1 MRWINGARPVKGY
14 VTGTLSGATWGMDT
28 VLLGLVMTMLPFSK
42 NPVLL
47 IVGTIVCSMLH
58 DVFAAF
64 WMLAIM
70 GVKGRL
76 KELGTAVRS
85 GDGRF
90 CILGALLGGPLAMT
104 FYLLAIS
111 EGGAALTAT
120 VTACYP
126 LLGSAMAVRI
136 LKEKMSMS
144 GWVGLLICVLG
155 IAYIGYM
162 PSDNSN
168 IDVIGGIGFALM
180 AAIGWASEA
189 VICGFG
195 MKSGKVDPQMALL
208 IRELT
213 SGLAYVLIVTPL
225 LLGGYGNM
233 LNAVSAIFNERLCW
247 ITLMLTALL
256 GMISFLCWYTSINSI
271 GASRALCLN
280 VTYSFWAVI
289 FGLFILGGEF
299 SFNVV
304 IGSVVIVLGVIVA
317 TVISKPKCSAV

>member
-1 MRWINGARPVKGY
+1 MKGY

-256 GMISFLCWYTSINSI
+256 GIISFLCWSTSINSI

>member
-1 MRWINGARPVKGY
+1 MFRLNVSPTMRGY

-28 VLLGLVMTMLPFSK
+28 VLLGLAMTMLPFTE
-42 NPVLL
+42 NPILL
-47 IVGTIVCSMLH
+47 VSGTIICSMLH

-64 WMLAIM
+64 WMLVIM
-70 GVKGRL
+70 GTRGRL
-76 KELGTAVRS
+76 KELKRAVWSR
-85 GDGRF
+85 DGKF

-104 FYLLAIS
+104 FYLLAIAK
-111 EGGAALTAT
+111 GGAALTAT

-126 LLGSAMAVRI
+126 LLGSAMAVRV
-136 LKEKMSMS
+136 LREKMNLR

-155 IAYIGYM
+155 IAYIGYV

-168 IDVIGGIGFALM
+168 IDVIGGIGFALV

-189 VICGFG
+189 VVCGYG

-213 SGLAYVLIVTPL
+213 SGLAYMLIVTPVL
-225 LLGGYGNM
+225 VGGYGNV
-233 LNAVSAIFNERLCW
+233 LDGVSAIFSDRLCW
-247 ITLMLTALL
+247 ITLVLTALL
-256 GMISFLCWYTSINSI
+256 GMVSFLCWYTSINSI

-299 SFNVV
+299 SYNVV

-317 TVISKPKCSAV
+317 TVVSKPKKINA

>member
-1 MRWINGARPVKGY
+1 MFWINRNLRVKGY
-14 VTGTLSGATWGMDT
+14 ITGTVSGATWGMDT
-28 VLLGLVMTMLPFSK
+28 VLLGLAMTMLPFTD

-47 IVGTIVCSMLH
+47 LGGTIICSMLH

-64 WMLAIM
+64 WMLIIM

-76 KELGTAVRS
+76 HQLWRS
-85 GDGRF
+85 VCSRDGRF

-111 EGGAALTAT
+111 KGGAALTAT
-120 VTACYP
+120 ITACYP

-136 LKEKMSMS
+136 LKEKMTFR
-144 GWVGLLICVLG
+144 GWLGLLICVLG
-155 IAYIGYM
+155 IAYIGYV
-162 PSDNSN
+162 PSDNSH
-168 IDVIGGIGFALM
+168 IDIIGGIGFALI

-189 VICGFG
+189 VVCGYG

-213 SGLAYVLIVTPL
+213 SGLTYALIVTPL
-225 LLGGYGNM
+225 LVGGYSNVLSG
-233 LNAVSAIFNERLCW
+233 VSTIFSSHLCW
-247 ITLMLTALL
+247 MTLMLTALL
-256 GMISFLCWYTSINSI
+256 GMVSFLCWYTSINAI

-280 VTYSFWAVI
+280 ITYSFWAVI

-299 SFNVV
+299 SYNVV
-304 IGSVVIVLGVIVA
+304 IGSIVIVLGVMTATIV
-317 TVISKPKCSAV
+317 SKPKYSKV

>member
-1 MRWINGARPVKGY
+1 MLKMNFTSTVKGY
-14 VTGTLSGATWGMDT
+14 VTGMLSGATWGMDT
-28 VLLGLVMTMLPFSK
+28 VLLGLAMTMLPFTE
-42 NPVLL
+42 NPILL
-47 IVGTIVCSMLH
+47 IGGTIVCSMLH

-64 WMLAIM
+64 WMLIIM
-70 GVKGRL
+70 GGRGRL
-76 KELGTAVRS
+76 KELGRAIRS
-85 GDGRF
+85 RDGRF

-111 EGGAALTAT
+111 KGGAALTAT

-136 LKEKMSMS
+136 LKEKMSLR

-155 IAYIGYM
+155 IAYIGYV

-168 IDVIGGIGFALM
+168 IDVIGGIGFALI

-189 VICGFG
+189 VVCGYG

-213 SGLAYVLIVTPL
+213 SGLAYTLIVTPL
-225 LLGGYGNM
+225 LIGGYANVVNG
-233 LNAVSAIFNERLCW
+233 VSAIFSYGLCW
-247 ITLMLTALL
+247 ITLVLTALL
-256 GMISFLCWYTSINSI
+256 GMVSFLCWYTSINSI

-304 IGSVVIVLGVIVA
+304 IGSIVIVLGVIVA
-317 TVISKPKCSAV
+317 TVVSKPKCSAA

>member
-1 MRWINGARPVKGY
+1 MKGY
-14 VTGTLSGATWGMDT
+14 VTGTLSGVTWGMDT

>member
-1 MRWINGARPVKGY
+1 MKGY

>member
-1 MRWINGARPVKGY
+1 MKGY

-28 VLLGLVMTMLPFSK
+28 VLVGLVMTMLPFSK